1 MKYGDSGHKN
11 KSKHL
16 AMYFDG
22 VGQCPL
28 YKDFLKIELLYVA
41 ISQDLLILL
50 DKKENKKEILQI
62 LDVD

>member
-1 MKYGDSGHKN
+1 
-11 KSKHL
+11 
-16 AMYFDG
+16 MYFDG
-22 VGQCPL
+22 VGQCPF